1 MIQQQVE
8 GLRPRSINI
17 NGSDEDLA
25 EFAKLLAGKIVVYKL
40 IESGGEPLAHNLSGF
55 NKKSYVISK
64 RNEDGSRVSTMFNVP
79 HMKQGAGLSEV
90 EQVVVGAFDCGYED
104 NMHVKCDK
112 ILLKFSGEYKG

>member
-1 MIQQQVE
+1 MIQQQVG

-25 EFAKLLAGKIVVYKL
+25 EFAKLLAGEIVVYKL

-64 RNEDGSRVSTMFNVP
+64 RNEDDSRVSTMFSVP
-79 HMKQGAGLSEV
+79 HMKQGAGLNEV

-104 NMHVKCDK
+104 DMHVKCDK

>member
-1 MIQQQVE
+1 MIRQQVE

-17 NGSDEDLA
+17 VGSNKDLV
-25 EFAKLLAGKIVVYKL
+25 EFAKLLAGKIVVYEL
-40 IESGGEPLAHNLSGF
+40 IDSGGEPLAHNLSGF

-64 RNEDGSRVSTMFNVP
+64 RNEDGSVVSTMFNVP
-79 HMKQGAGLSEV
+79 HMKQNASFGDV

-104 NMHVKCDK
+104 DMHVKCDK

>member
-17 NGSDEDLA
+17 VGSNEDLV
-25 EFAKLLAGKIVVYKL
+25 EFAKLLAGKIVVYEL
-40 IESGGEPLAHNLSGF
+40 IDSGGEPLAHNLSGF
-55 NKKSYVISK
+55 NKRSYVISK
-64 RNEDGSRVSTMFNVP
+64 RSEDGSVVSTMFNVP
-79 HMKQGAGLSEV
+79 HMKQSAGLGDV

-104 NMHVKCDK
+104 DMHVKCDK

>member
-17 NGSDEDLA
+17 VGSNEDLV
-25 EFAKLLAGKIVVYKL
+25 EFAKLLAGKIVVYEL
-40 IESGGEPLAHNLSGF
+40 IDSGGEPLTHNLSGF

-64 RNEDGSRVSTMFNVP
+64 RNEDGSKVSTMFNVP
-79 HMKQGAGLSEV
+79 HMKQSASFGDV

-104 NMHVKCDK
+104 DMHVKCDK

>member
-17 NGSDEDLA
+17 VGSNEDLV
-25 EFAKLLAGKIVVYKL
+25 EFAKLLAGKIVVYEL
-40 IESGGEPLAHNLSGF
+40 IDSGGEPLTHNLSGF

-64 RNEDGSRVSTMFNVP
+64 RNEDGSRVSTIFNVP
-79 HMKQGAGLSEV
+79 HMKQNAGLGDV

-104 NMHVKCDK
+104 DMHVKCDK

>member
-17 NGSDEDLA
+17 VGSNEDLV
-25 EFAKLLAGKIVVYKL
+25 EFAKLLAGKIVVYEL
-40 IESGGEPLAHNLSGF
+40 IDSGGEPLTHNLSDF

-79 HMKQGAGLSEV
+79 HMKQKAGLGDV

-104 NMHVKCDK
+104 DMHVKCDK

>member
-17 NGSDEDLA
+17 VGSNEDLV
-25 EFAKLLAGKIVVYKL
+25 EFAKLLAGKIVVYEL
-40 IESGGEPLAHNLSGF
+40 IDSGGEPLAHNLSGF

-79 HMKQGAGLSEV
+79 HIKQSASCGDV
-90 EQVVVGAFDCGYED
+90 EQGVGCLLYTSPSPRDC
-104 NMHVKCDK
+104 
-112 ILLKFSGEYKG
+112 S